1 MILWLMILWFLVMK
15 IHEETLKSRRM
26 WLWAVDGGQP
36 AEAALVV
43 EMLLDTD
50 IKGLTGKYFLVQNSA
65 FSSA

>member
-26 WLWAVDGGQP
+26 WLWADGGQP
-36 AEAALVV
+36 AETALVV

>member
-36 AEAALVV
+36 AETALVV
-43 EMLLDTD
+43 EILLDTD